1 VRLLRLV
8 GAIHHSGPRRHQHDC
23 PIVLTMP
30 GPVRDFVRPPRSRRH
45 GSARCE
51 PSSSSPNTAAP
62 GITSPGSNGKSAR
75 RAEPSA
81 RLAAEDKKQDQN
93 DDDERDEAATDI
105 HRDYLLPENL
115 SSARKVNCACPTFR
129 ALRTARVQL
138 VDVMNVDAFDVL
150 DGWLRGVS
158 KG

>member
-1 VRLLRLV
+1 MSTPS
-8 GAIHHSGPRRHQHDC
+8 A
-23 PIVLTMP
+23 
-30 GPVRDFVRPPRSRRH
+30 
-45 GSARCE
+45 SARC
-51 PSSSSPNTAAP
+51 AP
-62 GITSPGSNGKSAR
+62 DAC
-75 RAEPSA
+75 
-81 RLAAEDKKQDQN
+81 LAAEDKKQDQN